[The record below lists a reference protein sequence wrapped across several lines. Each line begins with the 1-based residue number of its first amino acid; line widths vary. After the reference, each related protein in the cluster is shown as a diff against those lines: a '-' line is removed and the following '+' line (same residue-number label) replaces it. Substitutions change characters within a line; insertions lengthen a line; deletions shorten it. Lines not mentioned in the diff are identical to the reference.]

1 MQFFLQW
8 LLMASVQA
16 AAAISPGPA
25 FVVAVRSAMAYDRRT
40 GIFTAFGLGL
50 GVAVHVL
57 VVLCG
62 LAVLLQHYTF
72 VFDVIR
78 YAGAAYLIYIG
89 GKAILL
95 TKRRDKAAPGDAIP
109 DVPQA
114 REMISGRKALSV
126 GFFTN
131 LLNPKAVVFFTAV
144 FTQFIGPGTPVS
156 VMMTADNLAVLGRHA
171 AVGGRVLC
179 SAVEHPAVLEAVDEV
194 GGKVVG
200 TDARGVI
207 DLDQLAA
214 VLDDDVTLVS
224 VMTVNNEVGS
234 LQPVAEVAELVHT
247 DAVQALNWIDLRD
260 VSPHVDLLSISA
272 HKFGGPHGVG
282 ACVVRSGSAV
292 RPRHVGGG
300 QERERRSGTLNVAG
314 IVAMAAA
321 AVECDAGRGA
331 EVERVGAL
339 RDDLVARIVAGVP
352 DAIRSGVVDGASEHL
367 AAGFAH
373 VCFEGVDSEALLF
386 LLDDAG
392 VAASAASAC
401 ASGAQHPSHV
411 LAAMGVDRST
421 AQGSLRLTLGHTT
434 TATDVER
441 AAAAVVAAV
450 TRLRSFPR

>member
-1 MQFFLQW
+1 VSTAAVYLDHA
-8 LLMASVQA
+8 AST
-16 AAAISPGPA
+16 PWRD
-25 FVVAVRSAMAYDRRT
+25 VAR
-40 GIFTAFGLGL
+40 
-50 GVAVHVL
+50 
-57 VVLCG
+57 
-62 LAVLLQHYTF
+62 
-72 VFDVIR
+72 
-78 YAGAAYLIYIG
+78 AAYLETIELG
-89 GKAILL
+89 
-95 TKRRDKAAPGDAIP
+95 AANASGAHRAAR
-109 DVPQA
+109 QA
-114 REMISGRKALSV
+114 RALV
-126 GFFTN
+126 DDARDALAGV
-131 LLNPKAVVFFTAV
+131 LGVDAGDVVFTS
-144 FTQFIGPGTPVS
+144 GGTE
-156 VMMTADNLAVLGRHA
+156 ADNLAVLGRHA

-200 TDARGVI
+200 TDSRGVI

-234 LQPVAEVAELVHT
+234 VQPVAEAAELVRRRAANALVHT
-247 DAVQALNWIDLRD
+247 DAVQALNWLDLRH

-282 ACVVRSGSAV
+282 ACVVRSGSVV

-352 DAIRSGVVDGASEHL
+352 DAIRSGVVDGAAEHL

-434 TATDVER
+434 TSTDVDR